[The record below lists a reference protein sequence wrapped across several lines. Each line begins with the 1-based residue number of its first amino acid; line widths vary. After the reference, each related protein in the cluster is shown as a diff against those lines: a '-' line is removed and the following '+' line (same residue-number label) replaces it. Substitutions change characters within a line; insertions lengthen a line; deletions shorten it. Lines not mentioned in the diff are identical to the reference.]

1 MPLARSLKVLGFGL
15 AIALVYVAGVVVRD
29 HYELKITIRN
39 ETNVPIRPTLRL
51 NGSGDDLGLSEL
63 APGRSVRRFVHPRGE
78 ASIDL
83 EFTEP
88 GGALIRKNVVGYT
101 EGGYCGNVT
110 ATVKPGFQVTSEGEP
125 EKIACLGSWFEFF

>member
-1 MPLARSLKVLGFGL
+1 MAPSRKVWGLGL
-15 AIALVYVAGVVVRD
+15 AIALVYVSGVAVRD
-29 HYELKITIRN
+29 HYQLKITVRN
-39 ETNVPIRPTLRL
+39 EANVPIRPVLRL
-51 NGSGDDLGLSEL
+51 NGSGSDIALAEL
-63 APGRSVRRFVHPRGE
+63 AAGRSVSSFVRLRSGE

-88 GGALIRKNVVGYT
+88 GGAHIRKNVIAYT

-110 ATVKPGFQVTSEGEP
+110 ATVKSGFQVTSGGEP

>member
-1 MPLARSLKVLGFGL
+1 MAHAFRVWGLGL

-29 HYELKITIRN
+29 HYELKITVRN
-39 ETNVPIRPTLRL
+39 ETNVPIRPILRL
-51 NGSGDDLGLSEL
+51 NGSGDDTPLAEL
-63 APGRSVRRFVHPRGE
+63 TAGQHARRFIRLRSGE

-83 EFTEP
+83 EFAEP
-88 GGALIRKNVVGYT
+88 GGAHIRKNVISYT

-110 ATVKPGFQVTSEGEP
+110 ATVKSGFQVTSEGNP